1 VADGRDAVAHA
12 VGSWIDPA
20 AVARALG
27 APEKAADPDLVDA
40 CDAAGA
46 MVATWR
52 SDLISP
58 DDPTVFEPTPDVD
71 RGAVILAVDLYRRPN
86 TYGGAGAAF
95 GDLGSLGLVPGVD
108 AMTERLLGIGR
119 YRRGGRLG

>member
-1 VADGRDAVAHA
+1 MTR
-12 VGSWIDPA
+12 PRY
-20 AVARALG
+20 ARALG
-27 APEKAADPDLVDA
+27 TPEKADDADLIAA

-52 SDLISP
+52 GDLVSP

-71 RGAVILAVDLYRRPN
+71 RGATILAVDLYRRPN
-86 TYGGAGAAF
+86 TYGGAGAIL
-95 GDLGSLGLVPGVD
+95 GDLGSLGMVPGVD

-119 YRRGGRLG
+119 FRRGGRVG

>member
-1 VADGRDAVAHA
+1 MTDRVHAAAAA

-27 APEKAADPDLVDA
+27 APEKTTDPDLIAA

-46 MVATWR
+46 MIATWR
-52 SDLISP
+52 ADLISP
-58 DDPTVFEPTPDVD
+58 DDPTVYEPTPDVD
-71 RGAVILAVDLYRRPN
+71 RGGVILAVDLYRRPN
-86 TYGGAGAAF
+86 TYGGAGAVL
-95 GDLGSLGLVPGVD
+95 GDLGSLGMVPGVD

-119 YRRGGRLG
+119 FRRGGRIG